1 MSTQGKMKPAEPSEV
16 EALLGFRPGTRE
28 LADVLAKY
36 DQEILEIEQD
46 MGPRT
51 PALLVGSGRPRK
63 GQEPGAIQVKALKMP
78 VPFWT
83 QFALKA
89 KAQKL
94 SVHAAMRVALVEWSS
109 RH

>member
-1 MSTQGKMKPAEPSEV
+1 MTTHARKKPSEPSET
-16 EALLGFRPGTRE
+16 ESILGFRPGTRK
-28 LADVLAKY
+28 LADVLANY
-36 DQEILEIEQD
+36 DQEVLEIERA
-46 MGPRT
+46 MGPQT

-63 GQEPGAIQVKALKMP
+63 GQEPGEIQIKALKMP

-94 SVHAAMRVALVEWSS
+94 SVHAAMRVALVEWAS